1 MPMSDADEKN
11 PAGEKR
17 MEKNEKEAAEKKAA
31 EKTVT
36 GKRTAAKADAVK
48 KTTEKADAVKKAA
61 EKTNVAKKTAAKA
74 DAAKKTAAKA
84 DAAKKTAANANA
96 AKKTAANANAA
107 KKTTAKTD
115 AGAGSEEKTGVRV
128 PDSGDGISGGLIP
141 GKLSA
146 EYDFGSFSSQDTVTQ
161 EAGSGG
167 KDGAVRNQENDR
179 EQSGEDPAESREDE
193 KNDPAGSRP
202 EEDPGLGQS
211 GDRTQIPMEVHVSV
225 APEQGNPA
233 LPSNAPEQIQEPVKK
248 AQEIR
253 IRISKADD
261 FRQFYAIG
269 ALGVH
274 NIYDFRISFYNDQPD
289 LPTDPV
295 VRNIQRTIGSE
306 VILSPVAAMELY
318 RWLGQS
324 LAEYEARFGRIRR
337 LQDISGKPAGVPGIM
352 PGVPADSGNGGKNA
366 EKDGDSKNDRKDDF
380 MKGYA

>member
-1 MPMSDADEKN
+1 MQGSGSDGKDEAVRDQEN
-11 PAGEKR
+11 DPEQAGEK
-17 MEKNEKEAAEKKAA
+17 
-31 EKTVT
+31 
-36 GKRTAAKADAVK
+36 
-48 KTTEKADAVKKAA
+48 
-61 EKTNVAKKTAAKA
+61 
-74 DAAKKTAAKA
+74 
-84 DAAKKTAANANA
+84 
-96 AKKTAANANAA
+96 
-107 KKTTAKTD
+107 
-115 AGAGSEEKTGVRV
+115 
-128 PDSGDGISGGLIP
+128 
-141 GKLSA
+141 
-146 EYDFGSFSSQDTVTQ
+146 
-161 EAGSGG
+161 
-167 KDGAVRNQENDR
+167 
-179 EQSGEDPAESREDE
+179 PAESREDE

-202 EEDPGLGQS
+202 EDDPGLGQS

-225 APEQGNPA
+225 APEQGS
-233 LPSNAPEQIQEPVKK
+233 PSLMSQNAPDRIREPMKK

-352 PGVPADSGNGGKNA
+352 PGVPADSGNDDVKNA
-366 EKDGDSKNDRKDDF
+366 EKNEDSKNDRKDDF